1 MESSFCGCD
10 QGTLAGLHLDTKHL
24 KAIGQDFCQALSMM
38 KDCGEDWSVEKI
50 PMGEGIPEESGC
62 MEDDISSSC
71 ESDESDFET

>member
-1 MESSFCGCD
+1 MTYLF
-10 QGTLAGLHLDTKHL
+10 L
-24 KAIGQDFCQALSMM
+24 FRR
-38 KDCGEDWSVEKI
+38 I